1 MHRDTQQVVTVPH
14 PRKDVPIG
22 TIKGIERQSGVK
34 LRRRQPLATYIALL
48 RKDPDR
54 DFGVDF
60 PDFPGC
66 ITAGSTLEETRAM
79 AQEAIEAHIECMR
92 ELRQMIPEPS
102 SLDCIMADPEN
113 AEAIPFP
120 VSVRDPE
127 NAGID
132 VTISLAESD
141 LKKIDA
147 FARKQGRSRSALL
160 TEAARRMI
168 AAETD
173 HAA

>member
-1 MHRDTQQVVTVPH
+1 LT
-14 PRKDVPIG
+14 
-22 TIKGIERQSGVK
+22 
-34 LRRRQPLATYIALL
+34 TYIALL
-48 RKDPDR
+48 RKDPDS

-79 AQEAIEAHIECMR
+79 AQEALEAHVECMR
-92 ELRQMIPEPS
+92 ELGQPIPEPL
-102 SLDCIMADPEN
+102 SLDDVMSDPEN

-120 VSVRDPE
+120 VSVRDHGGTGVE
-127 NAGID
+127 VNL
-132 VTISLAESD
+132 TITEAD

-147 FARKQGRSRSALL
+147 LARKQGKSRAALL
-160 TEAARRMI
+160 TEAVRRMVT
-168 AAETD
+168 AETD

>member
-1 MHRDTQQVVTVPH
+1 LT
-14 PRKDVPIG
+14 
-22 TIKGIERQSGVK
+22 
-34 LRRRQPLATYIALL
+34 TYIALL
-48 RKDPDR
+48 RKDPDS

-66 ITAGSTLEETRAM
+66 ITAGSTLEETRRM
-79 AQEAIEAHIECMR
+79 AQEALGAHIECMR
-92 ELRQMIPEPS
+92 DLGQMIPAPS
-102 SLDCIMADPEN
+102 SLDAILADPEN

-120 VSVRDPE
+120 VAVPDRE
-127 NAGID
+127 GTGVEVNL
-132 VTISLAESD
+132 TISEAD

-147 FARKQGRSRSALL
+147 FAKKQGKSRSAIL

-168 AAETD
+168 MAGKD

>member
-1 MHRDTQQVVTVPH
+1 LT
-14 PRKDVPIG
+14 
-22 TIKGIERQSGVK
+22 
-34 LRRRQPLATYIALL
+34 TYIALL
-48 RKDPDR
+48 RKDPDS

-79 AQEAIEAHIECMR
+79 AREALEAHIECM
-92 ELRQMIPEPS
+92 LDMGQTIPEPS
-102 SLDCIMADPEN
+102 SLDDIMTDPES

-120 VSVRDPE
+120 VTVSDHRGEGVQINLTIPE
-127 NAGID
+127 AD
-132 VTISLAESD
+132 LREVDALAKE
-141 LKKIDA
+141 
-147 FARKQGRSRSALL
+147 QGKSRSAVL

-168 AAETD
+168 AASKD